1 MRHEYDCEMTNK
13 TILVTGG
20 AGYIGSHVVKLL
32 GERNEKI
39 IVLDDLSTGNEEAV
53 LYGELVKGKTGD
65 TELVGKLIQQ
75 HSIDTVIHFAA
86 HTIVPESV
94 EDPLKYY
101 ANNTCS
107 TRNLLQAC
115 QDNNIENFIFSSTA
129 ATYGIPENSDANC
142 AEDFPT
148 APINPY
154 GMSKLMSEAMLTD
167 LSRAGSLNHVILRYF
182 NVAGSDPDGRIGQ
195 STKEATLLIKVAAEV
210 AIGKREQLYVF
221 GTDYPTADGTGVRDY
236 IHVTDLAS
244 AHLSAL
250 DYLREG
256 GESTLMNCGYGHGF
270 SVREVIDSV
279 NRVHGSP
286 INVIEKPRRAGDPPA
301 LVAAVDKIHNTLDWK
316 PEFDDLDKIVETSLN
331 WEKVLLERQH
341 NNPDKDTNPDND

>member
-1 MRHEYDCEMTNK
+1 MTHK

-32 GERNEKI
+32 GERDEKI
-39 IVLDDLSTGNEEAV
+39 VVLDDLSTGNEDAV
-53 LYGELVKGKTGD
+53 LSGELVVGKTGD
-65 TELVGKLIQQ
+65 MDLVGNLIKQ
-75 HSIDTVIHFAA
+75 HDIDTVIHFAA

-94 EDPLKYY
+94 ENPLKYY

-115 QDNNIENFIFSSTA
+115 QDNNVNNFIFSSTA
-129 ATYGIPENSDANC
+129 ATYGIPENDGEACTENL
-142 AEDFPT
+142 PT
-148 APINPY
+148 APINAY
-154 GMSKLMSEAMLTD
+154 GMSKLMSEAMLSD
-167 LSRAGSLNHVILRYF
+167 LSKASALKHVILRYF

-210 AIGKREQLYVF
+210 ALGKRDQLYVF
-221 GTDYPTADGTGVRDY
+221 GTDYPTPDGTGVRDY
-236 IHVTDLAS
+236 IHVSDLAS

-256 GESTLMNCGYGHGF
+256 GDSTLMNCGYGHGF
-270 SVREVIDSV
+270 SVREVIDAV

-286 INVIEKPRRAGDPPA
+286 IKVVEKPRRAGDPPS
-301 LVAAVDKIHNTLDWK
+301 LIAAVDKIHSTLNWT
-316 PEFDDLDKIVETSLN
+316 PQFDDLDKIVETSLS
-331 WEKVLLERQH
+331 WEKTLMARSH
-341 NNPDKDTNPDND
+341 NQTGDS